1 MIKIDKT
8 QLATDYTSYE
18 IALSFEYNIQCIC
31 SQNVLYSHW
40 ESENHWKLIQLS
52 VICLREAARALLFH
66 TLASLVPR
74 LVRALQVK
82 RGGLERRAI
91 FGQDWQMTSQTKI
104 TEDDWQRRCV
114 SAADQSEAGLLQT
127 LCSFRSAPRLLQTVA
142 MDDFFVF
149 QNRQLTVNTTNK
161 KNNILPKVKRSFWHK
176 NKFLNIKLWFCKS

>member
-1 MIKIDKT
+1 MHMHSKCLV
-8 QLATDYTSYE
+8 LALRKWKS
-18 IALSFEYNIQCIC
+18 L
-31 SQNVLYSHW
+31 
-40 ESENHWKLIQLS
+40 KLIQLS

-66 TLASLVPR
+66 TLASLVSR

-127 LCSFRSAPRLLQTVA
+127 LRSFRSAPRLLQTVA
-142 MDDFFVF
+142 MDDFFCF
-149 QNRQLTVNTTNK
+149 PKQTTYSK
-161 KNNILPKVKRSFWHK
+161 YH
-176 NKFLNIKLWFCKS
+176 